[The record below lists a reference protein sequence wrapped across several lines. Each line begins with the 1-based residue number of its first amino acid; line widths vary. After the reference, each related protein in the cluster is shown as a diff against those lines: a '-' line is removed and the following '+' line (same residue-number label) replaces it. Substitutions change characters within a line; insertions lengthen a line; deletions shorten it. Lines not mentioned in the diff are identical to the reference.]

1 VRRLLREHPTVLLPF
16 VAAVA
21 VAGLLVVSYFAGF
34 ERVLDDLPRFH
45 PGWLAVAAAGQLVGM
60 AAYVIAYRHVVAH
73 EEGPRISSGLASRLV
88 AAGFGA
94 IAVGGGFALDRR
106 ALRNLC
112 GDSAAVSRVAAL
124 GALEWALLAPLACA
138 CAIAMVLSGGEAHP
152 SLLWPWILGVPLG
165 FGLALPIATE
175 DRARRLQASGRGWR
189 LALGNALMG
198 LRYLRRFVLNPHRSL
213 SAWCG
218 ITIYWIAD
226 MSSFYAGLRAF
237 GLAPDFV
244 QLVLAYATGY
254 VATRRS
260 LPLGGVGVTEALLAL
275 SVSWVGLPLAAAI
288 PGVAAYRL
296 FSLVMPT
303 VPALLTHGALAPL
316 LHGPA
321 SSKRARVPGH
331 GRPAGT
337 ADWRLHRRAG
347 TGEWRL
353 RRRSD
358 GPWRFGH
365 LIVRRLMRWVG
376 PGRPSP
382 EDAS

>member
-1 VRRLLREHPTVLLPF
+1 MRRLLREHPTVVLPF

-21 VAGLLVVSYFAGF
+21 VAGLLVVSYIAGF
-34 ERVLDDLPRFH
+34 DRVLDVLPNFH
-45 PGWLAVAAAGQLVGM
+45 PGWLAIAAAGQVVGM

-73 EEGPRISSGLASRLV
+73 EDGPRISSGLASRLV

-124 GALEWALLAPLACA
+124 GALEWGLLAPLACA
-138 CAIAMVLSGGEAHP
+138 CAIAVVVTGNNQHAQP
-152 SLLWPWILGVPLG
+152 SLLWPWILAVPVG

-175 DRARRLQASGRGWR
+175 ARARRLQAHDRGWR

-198 LRYLRRFVLNPHRSL
+198 VRYLRVFVTNPHRSL

-218 ITIYWIAD
+218 ITVYWVAD
-226 MSSFYAGLRAF
+226 LSSFYAGLRAF

-244 QLVLAYATGY
+244 QVVLAYATGY

-260 LPLGGVGVTEALLAL
+260 LPLGGVGITEALLAL

-288 PGVAAYRL
+288 PAVAAYRL

-316 LHGPA
+316 LDGRAPTIPAPAPGP
-321 SSKRARVPGH
+321 G
-331 GRPAGT
+331 GRPASRHWKLDRWG
-337 ADWRLHRRAG
+337 RLIRPRG
-347 TGEWRL
+347 
-353 RRRSD
+353 
-358 GPWRFGH
+358 
-365 LIVRRLMRWVG
+365 VRR
-376 PGRPSP
+376 PNPK
-382 EDAS
+382 DAR

>member
-1 VRRLLREHPTVLLPF
+1 MVLPF

-34 ERVLDDLPRFH
+34 DRVLDVLPDFH
-45 PGWLAVAAAGQLVGM
+45 PGWLAIAAAGQVVGM

-73 EEGPRISSGLASRLV
+73 EEGPRISSGLAARLV

-138 CAIAMVLSGGEAHP
+138 CAIAVMLGSGYPVKP

-165 FGLALPIATE
+165 FGLALPFATE
-175 DRARRLQASGRGWR
+175 DRARRLQAGGRGWR
-189 LALGNALMG
+189 RALGNTLMG
-198 LRYLRRFVLNPHRSL
+198 VGYLRRFVLNPHRSL
-213 SAWCG
+213 SAWSG

-237 GLAPDFV
+237 GLAPDFL

-275 SVSWVGLPLAAAI
+275 SLSWVGLPLAVAI

-316 LHGPA
+316 LHGPSSSSGWGLPARRGRWRAA
-321 SSKRARVPGH
+321 SGGFTSARGSGGSV
-331 GRPAGT
+331 AGAPRT
-337 ADWRLHRRAG
+337 R
-347 TGEWRL
+347 
-353 RRRSD
+353 
-358 GPWRFGH
+358 
-365 LIVRRLMRWVG
+365 
-376 PGRPSP
+376 
-382 EDAS
+382 